1 MNENLTIYISQPM
14 ENNSRTDRLF
24 EHTKNNCY
32 EMYPSAT
39 INSFP
44 TEDSRQ
50 KDIWNSIYFNRDSL
64 GIVCVI
70 SAGHI
75 FLEPNKTFELVL
87 EQTKGKTWWAIGHM
101 IDRTTEGFYL
111 RMFNSWYFINVAEM
125 YDFIRERDG
134 QVIPGFRPS
143 NYHRRMECCYRKWSY
158 GWKYWD

>member
-87 EQTKGKTWWAIGHM
+87 EQTKGKTWWALGHM
-101 IDRTTEGFYL
+101 LDRTNEGTYRGAQTRQEL
-111 RMFNSWYFINVAEM
+111 
-125 YDFIRERDG
+125 
-134 QVIPGFRPS
+134 PLH
-143 NYHRRMECCYRKWSY
+143 HRVHGGETSAAQDTCGSIKLS
-158 GWKYWD
+158 